1 MLLAHTACP
10 NDKLYNWLSLHPADV
25 DFHQTSSPLL
35 FHKYCCNSHSSRM
48 QMYQGG
54 RELRSKFTE
63 VKEEGFHSHLLDVSY
78 SDVRTVPLF
87 SPNQWSYTPQLG
99 RRRLTIT
106 CSPRT
111 KEISMLMAR
120 IELATL
126 QFSGWNVRFSRSI
139 RRVVSSI
146 LASATKIFFVPGEY
160 GFSSFQVENVHWK
173 CMCAAH

>member
-87 SPNQWSYTPQLG
+87 SPNQWSYTPHPLPTPSPSVELILIP
-99 RRRLTIT
+99 RLHSDHGQIK
-106 CSPRT
+106 RKKRK
-111 KEISMLMAR
+111 KEREWLS
-120 IELATL
+120 
-126 QFSGWNVRFSRSI
+126 NVF
-139 RRVVSSI
+139 
-146 LASATKIFFVPGEY
+146 
-160 GFSSFQVENVHWK
+160 
-173 CMCAAH
+173 M